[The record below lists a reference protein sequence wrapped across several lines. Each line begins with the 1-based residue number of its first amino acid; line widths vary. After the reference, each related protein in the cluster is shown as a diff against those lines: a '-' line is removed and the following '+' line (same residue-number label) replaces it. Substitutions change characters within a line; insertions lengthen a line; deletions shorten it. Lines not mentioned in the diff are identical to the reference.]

1 MFNKQKKVLSYFLI
15 FLLLFSF
22 VKPTSVGAVEGVS
35 LFTPYTG
42 LSATPGE
49 TINYSVDVI
58 NDSSSI
64 QNMSFSLEDLPKEW
78 EYSLTAGGREI
89 KELSVRANS
98 EEPITLDITTPLEV
112 KKGDYRFT
120 LVASDG
126 SNNKTR
132 LPFVVTISE
141 QGTLATELTSDQ
153 TNLQGHA
160 DSNFSYS
167 ITLRNR
173 TAEEQN
179 YALSSQAENGWGV
192 TFKSSGDSISSTS
205 VEPNETANITVD
217 VTPPENIAEGTYTIP
232 IVAESGNTTSNLEL
246 EAVITGSYDIEL
258 TTPDGNLS
266 TDITAGQDKTVE
278 LVVRNTGTAKLTDI
292 SLSANTPPDWEV
304 EFDKE
309 TVPELEPGDTATVKA
324 TVKASKNAIAGDYVA
339 SFSASTS
346 EKSADATYRLSVKT
360 STLWG
365 IVAVLII
372 VGVVAGLYY
381 IVRKYGR
388 R

>member
-1 MFNKQKKVLSYFLI
+1 MFNKQKKILSYFLI
-15 FLLLFSF
+15 FLLSFSLI
-22 VKPTSVGAVEGVS
+22 KPTSLEAVEGVS

-64 QNMSFSLEDLPKEW
+64 QNMSFSLEDFPKEW

-98 EEPITLDITTPLEV
+98 EEVITLDITTPLEV
-112 KKGDYRFT
+112 KKADYRFS

-126 SNNKTR
+126 NNKTR

-160 DSNFSYS
+160 DSDFSYS

-179 YALSSQAENGWGV
+179 YALSSKAESGWGV
-192 TFKSSGDSISSTS
+192 AFKSGSDSISSIS
-205 VEPNETANITVD
+205 VEPNGTANINVK
-217 VTPPENIAEGTYTIP
+217 VTPPESIAEGTYKIP
-232 IVAESGNTTSNLEL
+232 IRAESGNMTADLEL
-246 EAVITGSYDIEL
+246 EATITGSYDMEL
-258 TTPDGNLS
+258 TTPEGNLS
-266 TDITAGQDKTVE
+266 TNITAGQDKTVE
-278 LVVRNTGTAKLTDI
+278 LVIKNTGTATLTDI
-292 SLSANTPPDWEV
+292 ELSATTPPDWET

-309 TVPELEPGDTATVKA
+309 TIPEIEPGKSETVKA
-324 TVKASKNAIAGDYVA
+324 TIEASSDAIAGDYVA
-339 SFSASTS
+339 SFTAKSA
-346 EKSADATYRLSVKT
+346 EKSAEATYRIAVKT

>member
-1 MFNKQKKVLSYFLI
+1 MKKQRKFLAYFLI

-22 VKPTSVGAVEGVS
+22 IKPTQTLAVEGVS

-64 QNMSFSLEDLPKEW
+64 RNMSFSLEDLPKDW
-78 EYSLTAGGREI
+78 EYSLTADGREI
-89 KELSVRANS
+89 KQLSVRPNS
-98 EEPITLDITTPLEV
+98 EESIALDITTPLEV
-112 KKGDYRFT
+112 KKADYRFT
-120 LVASDG
+120 LVASGDG
-126 SNNKTR
+126 SKTR

-141 QGTLATELTSDQ
+141 QGTSASELTSDQ

-160 DSNFSYS
+160 DSNFSYTV
-167 ITLRNR
+167 TLRNR

-179 YALSSQAENGWGV
+179 YALSSQAEQGWGV
-192 TFKSSGDSISSTS
+192 AFKSGGDSISSTS
-205 VEPNETANITVD
+205 VEPNETANITVE
-217 VTPPENIAEGTYTIP
+217 VTPPENIKEGTYNIP
-232 IVAESGNTTSNLEL
+232 IVAESGNTSASLEL
-246 EAVITGSYDIEL
+246 EAVITGSYDLEL

-266 TDITAGQDKTVE
+266 TDITAGRDKNIE
-278 LVVRNTGTAKLTDI
+278 LLVKNTGTAKLTDI
-292 SLSANTPPDWEV
+292 SLEANTPPEWEA
-304 EFDKE
+304 EFNKE
-309 TVPELEPGDTATVKA
+309 TIPELEPGKSETVK
-324 TVKASKNAIAGDYVA
+324 VNIKASKNAIAGDYVT
-339 SFSASTS
+339 SFSASTA
-346 EKSADATYRLSVKT
+346 EKSADATYRVSVKT

-365 IVAVLII
+365 IVAVVII
-372 VGVVAGLYY
+372 VGVIAGLYY